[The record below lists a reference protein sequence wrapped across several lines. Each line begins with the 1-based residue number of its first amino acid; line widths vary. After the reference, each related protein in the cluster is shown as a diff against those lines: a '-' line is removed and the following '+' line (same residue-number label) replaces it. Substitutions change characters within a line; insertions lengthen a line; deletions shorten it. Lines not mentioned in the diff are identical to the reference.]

1 VNVKQLFKRFN
12 IPNTAIAGV
21 MGLIGFLAKYPQVM
35 TTLART
41 TGVSESITKESEVRK
56 IIREELRLMRKGDK
70 VE

>member
-1 VNVKQLFKRFN
+1 
-12 IPNTAIAGV
+12 